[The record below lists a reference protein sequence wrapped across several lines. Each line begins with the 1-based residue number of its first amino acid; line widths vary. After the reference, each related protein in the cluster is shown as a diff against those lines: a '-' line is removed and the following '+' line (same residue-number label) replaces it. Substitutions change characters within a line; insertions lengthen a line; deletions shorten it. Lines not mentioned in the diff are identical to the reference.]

1 MTSTAEAAP
10 NRGAKQ
16 QVELPEEKGN
26 YYYQKA
32 KVLYARGKG
41 YSVVLEKV
49 LLYLFKAIAY
59 VPHESKNYM
68 FLAKV
73 YLNSLDWSSAIYCL
87 RYLLKLQPENNVAK
101 KRLAEVLVL
110 KGQEILCQAILESKK
125 RKSNSY
131 EVSLYVRAKLLFD
144 EAFKHYKNM
153 AHVWILKAIC
163 LVVEKQYTEA
173 FNCVKRAYACEQAKS
188 LSHEVVILKAKLLWS
203 LGLIDEGNKEIR
215 QVINHLP
222 DHPEVLAFMNR
233 SFVKA
238 EKLYKFSTKQF
249 SETKYDDAL
258 RTLGFALNITSDDIK
273 LYILQSKIFRMMGN
287 FQDAFTSI
295 QRASFIFKKASE
307 FDIEIPEE
315 ISKQTNLI
323 LNEMALKY
331 AIAGEYNKAIAL
343 FNKVIASEKTL
354 SRGITSIDYR
364 FYMNRGD
371 CYRAVGKLE
380 HSVNDYLAAL
390 ESAPNDWNIMTR
402 VSLSYY
408 LKAAN
413 FFNVSDYVNAE
424 IEITEALKFNPKV
437 SEYYAIRG
445 KTRYFLGRYDEA
457 HSDFMISHEY
467 NPNNEEVNSYLIQFE
482 LNNTKKTDNIT
493 NSMANNVEGGNI
505 RRMVV
510 TPQTTIEALL
520 NPRLVKELPSLKML
534 KYSVDNINVK
544 RNTIPY
550 QQAKEYLPKLNPKM
564 VIPLIAAEELN
575 NQHKNVTEVMHS
587 RYEVERGKNWTMLK
601 QAKQSAQKLSVSNQ
615 KKAADTNAKKKEM
628 PMSSAALKRLS
639 QLRTKHAIK
648 TKTAIVAGVVTRED
662 DPFVLAVSKKPT
674 NILIPSAKSLIRR
687 DLLSRD
693 DDGVVEHFDRENIET
708 IEGEKE
714 LEARRLAR
722 ESELK
727 FNDDLVSRLTTP
739 QKQDTESSNIP
750 EKVPKKGNYD
760 NLTKK
765 ERKQLKKLKKLK
777 KQQQQQQKQE
787 GKSFSDS
794 GSDSDGNRDSDDNGD
809 DDDDE
814 LEGMVYNES
823 KLAELLRKA
832 GADASMGLDML
843 LSNEINESSLLLSVE
858 EEMAMVYK
866 KIQDDNRNRADK
878 IALNVA
884 KGKVTKKAIVVEDS
898 NSSSEHGE
906 TSDSDAYSATDSE
919 NDNQGEDED
928 D

>member
-1 MTSTAEAAP
+1 MTSTAEVAP
-10 NRGAKQ
+10 GKGGKQ
-16 QVELPEEKGN
+16 QLELPEDKGN

-32 KVLYARGKG
+32 KVLYSKGQG
-41 YSVVLEKV
+41 YSIILEKV

-59 VPHESKNYM
+59 VPHEAKNYM

-73 YLNSLDWSSAIYCL
+73 YLNSLDWTSAIYCL
-87 RYLLKLQPENNVAK
+87 RYLLKLQPDNNIAK

-125 RKSNSY
+125 RQSNGY
-131 EVSLYVRAKLLFD
+131 ELSLYIRAKLLFD

-153 AHVWILKAIC
+153 AHVWVLKAVC

-173 FNCVKRAYACEQAKS
+173 LNCVKRAYACEQAKS
-188 LSHEVVILKAKLLWS
+188 LSHEVIILKAKLLWS
-203 LGLIDEGNKEIR
+203 LGLIDDGNKEIR

-249 SETKYDDAL
+249 SETKYDEAL

-273 LYILQSKIFRMMGN
+273 LYILQSKIYRMMDSL
-287 FQDAFTSI
+287 QDAFTSI

-323 LNEMALKY
+323 LNEMALKF
-331 AIAGEYNKAIAL
+331 AIEGEYNKAIAL

-354 SRGITSIDYR
+354 SRGVTSIDYR

-371 CYRAVGKLE
+371 CYRAIGKLE

-390 ESAPNDWNIMTR
+390 ELAPSDWNIMTR

-408 LKAAN
+408 LKAAGY
-413 FFNVSDYVNAE
+413 FNVSDYVNAE

-457 HSDFMISHEY
+457 HSDFKISHEY
-467 NPNNEEVNSYLIQFE
+467 NPNNEEVNSYLIQFD
-482 LNNTKKTDNIT
+482 LNNTKKSDNSA
-493 NSMANNVEGGNI
+493 NSMATNIEGGNI
-505 RRMVV
+505 RKMVV

-520 NPRLVKELPSLKML
+520 NPRQVKELPTLKLL
-534 KYSVDNINVK
+534 KYSVDNVNVK
-544 RNTIPY
+544 RNPIPY

-564 VIPLIAAEELN
+564 VIPLIAAEELS
-575 NQHKNVTEVMHS
+575 NQHKIVTQVMHS
-587 RYEVERGKNWTMLK
+587 RYDVERSNNWAMLK
-601 QAKQSAQKLSVSNQ
+601 QAKQSAQKLSVS
-615 KKAADTNAKKKEM
+615 KKKKNVDNNAKKQEM
-628 PMSSAALKRLS
+628 PMTSAALKRLS
-639 QLRTKHAIK
+639 QSRTKHAIK

-662 DPFVLAVSKKPT
+662 DPFVLTVTKKAT
-674 NILIPSAKSLIRR
+674 NILVPSARSLIRR
-687 DLLSRD
+687 DLFNSA
-693 DDGVVEHFDRENIET
+693 DDGVVEHFDRENAEIIER
-708 IEGEKE
+708 EKE
-714 LEARRLAR
+714 LEARRLER
-722 ESELK
+722 ESEIK
-727 FNDDLVSRLTTP
+727 FNEDLLARLTTP
-739 QKQDTESSNIP
+739 QLQDVDKADGQLKAS
-750 EKVPKKGNYD
+750 KKGKYD

-777 KQQQQQQKQE
+777 KQQQQKQE
-787 GKSFSDS
+787 NENFADS
-794 GSDSDGNRDSDDNGD
+794 ESDSDGFRGSDSSGN
-809 DDDDE
+809 DDDE
-814 LEGMVYNES
+814 DIEGMVYNES

-832 GADASMGLDML
+832 GADATMGLDLL
-843 LSNEINESSLLLSVE
+843 LSDEINESSLLLSVE

-866 KIQDDNRNRADK
+866 KIQEDNRNRADK

-884 KGKVTKKAIVVEDS
+884 KGKVTKKAIVNDDDYDDGI
-898 NSSSEHGE
+898 SSAEISKS
-906 TSDSDAYSATDSE
+906 SDSDAYSATDSE
-919 NDNQGEDED
+919 NEEEEED